1 MKLLLRPWLAT
12 VFVFIVGHSSAQQ
25 VYTADNGITASG
37 TSTTRKVSLGGNLT
51 GHTTIGFNNFNVYY
65 TGTGNVGIR
74 TNAPL
79 APLHVYKNVSGNFN
93 PVLVLEDGLAD
104 GYVMFQMRGTG
115 RQYHLGVGNASE
127 TFFGLANKFFVWDQT
142 AAVARMVF
150 DPNGNVGIGTVSPAN
165 RLSIASAT
173 AGTSGLQFTQLT
185 SASTAVTGN
194 GKVLSVDASGNVI
207 LVNDATSGGG
217 GGSGWSLSGNAGIP
231 AGSFLGTT
239 DNNNLVF
246 KTNNTAHMQLT
257 GDGNLMLGG
266 MITNYKLHVAG
277 ASRFT
282 ASMQIGSFAIT
293 NTALGN
299 FTDVHQGIQVDD
311 NNISTVRFV
320 TSPTP
325 LIADNFSFENVF
337 GTVRDITNG
346 ASIIRIKQ
354 GWGSSAS
361 LAQAATL
368 RIDNEINNLTGAP
381 YILRGIYYNPQ
392 LTNTT
397 GVTHIAYENTNG
409 VNILNSGSGNTLIG
423 TSTDNGNKLQVNGNI
438 WSANLEATNLVT
450 TSNLKIT
457 TGAGLGKI
465 LFSDPVGNALWG
477 PVESMAWAVGGNANT
492 FSAFGTK
499 DNNSIPV
506 ITNNQLRMWI
516 DNDGNVG
523 IGNTFDPTE
532 RLDVLGNVKATG
544 LIIPTNAAAGKV
556 LTSDAN
562 GNATW
567 QDATGGGGSSGWA
580 LGGNNVASATKLGNT
595 SAQDLLITTDNQTRI
610 LVNANG
616 TVGIGTTQINE
627 NYKLFVEGS
636 IRARKIRVDPAA
648 WPDYVFDQ
656 QYKLPS
662 LAEVAQFIQQ
672 HHHLPDM
679 PPAAEVEK
687 NGLDL
692 GDNQALL
699 LKKIEE
705 LTLYIIDLNN
715 KVEKLAKEN
724 MQLKKKPAA
733 NK

>member
-1 MKLLLRPWLAT
+1 MKLIFRLWLAT
-12 VFVFIVGHSSAQQ
+12 TFVFVAGYSSAQQ

-37 TSTTRKVSLGGNLT
+37 TGTARKVSLGGNLT

-115 RQYHLGVGNASE
+115 RQYHLGLGNASE

-142 AAVARMVF
+142 AAVARMVV

-185 SASTAVTGN
+185 SASTAVAGN
-194 GKVLSVDASGNVI
+194 GKVLSVDGSGNVI

-217 GGSGWSLSGNAGIP
+217 GSGWSLSGNAGIP
-231 AGSFLGTT
+231 GGSFLGTT
-239 DNNNLVF
+239 DINGLVF
-246 KTNNTAHMQLT
+246 KTNNTDRMQLT
-257 GDGNLMLGG
+257 ADGNLMIGASLFS
-266 MITNYKLHVAG
+266 NYKLHVDGVVRINSHA
-277 ASRFT
+277 
-282 ASMQIGSFAIT
+282 QIGSFAIT
-293 NTALGN
+293 SGADLPS
-299 FTDVHQGIQVDD
+299 FTDRHQGIHVD
-311 NNISTVRFV
+311 NTQASTMRFK
-320 TSPTP
+320 TSFSS
-325 LIADNFSFENVF
+325 LVQDNFIFENTF
-337 GTVRDITNG
+337 NIVRDFNG
-346 ASIIRIKQ
+346 PASIVRIKQ
-354 GWGSSAS
+354 GWGVPPGSGAEV
-361 LAQAATL
+361 ATL
-368 RIDNEINNLTGAP
+368 RIDNEINNTSGFG
-381 YILRGIYYNPQ
+381 YTVRGIYYNPN
-392 LTNTT
+392 LTNIT
-397 GVTHIAYENTNG
+397 GVTHIAYENRTGN
-409 VNILNSGSGNTLIG
+409 NILNSLSGNTLIG
-423 TSTDNGNKLQVNGNI
+423 TPTDNGNKLQVQ
-438 WSANLEATNLVT
+438 
-450 TSNLKIT
+450 
-457 TGAGLGKI
+457 GKI
-465 LFSDPVGNALWG
+465 WATELQIPTG
-477 PVESMAWAVGGNANT
+477 AVGGRVLTSDANGNATWQLPQINAWVLGGNT
-492 FSAFGTK
+492 GTFNAFGTT
-499 DNNSIPV
+499 DDVSIPV

-567 QDATGGGGSSGWA
+567 QDATGGGGTSGWA
-580 LGGNNVASATKLGNT
+580 LGGNNVATPTKLGTT

-610 LVNANG
+610 LINANG

-627 NYKLFVEGS
+627 NYKLFVEGA
-636 IRARKIRVDPAA
+636 IRARKVRVDPAA
-648 WPDYVFDQ
+648 WPDYVFDK

-705 LTLYIIDLNN
+705 LTLYIIDLDN

-724 MQLKKKPAA
+724 AQLKKKPAA